1 MIASSVV
8 FLHKH
13 GLIDKALIDGYYKNR
28 VWIQGENII
37 MLQGEGLMFP
47 VP

>member
-13 GLIDKALIDGYYKNR
+13 GLIDKALIDGYKKH